1 MKTEENYL
9 SVSLAVLSEIA
20 GDSLPDKVTMELRC
34 PRSGHTSNVAI
45 REKKNS
51 QSNGLEVGAAGMA
64 ENLKGLQCGWREGT
78 VGSPEKGTRGEKVQT
93 QQTR

>member
-9 SVSLAVLSEIA
+9 SASLAVLSEIA

-45 REKKNS
+45 REKK
-51 QSNGLEVGAAGMA
+51 
-64 ENLKGLQCGWREGT
+64 K
-78 VGSPEKGTRGEKVQT
+78 
-93 QQTR
+93 

>member
-45 REKKNS
+45 REKK
-51 QSNGLEVGAAGMA
+51 
-64 ENLKGLQCGWREGT
+64 K
-78 VGSPEKGTRGEKVQT
+78 
-93 QQTR
+93 